1 MDWPLTITALLFLAA
16 FAIPILNPG
25 VSESAKQLARWVEW
39 ATWALFALD
48 YAVRLAL
55 TENRWPWVRRNLID
69 LLVVVLPIFR
79 PFRLLRLLTVF
90 NTMNRYAG
98 SSLRGRIG
106 VYVVGGSALIMFVG
120 GLAMLDRERGQP
132 GANIETFG
140 DAMWWALTT
149 MTTVGYGDRYPVT
162 TIGRWIAAVMML
174 AGIALIGTVT
184 ATFATWLLD
193 AVRAEEKALDTLVAP
208 QHREIEGS

>member
-1 MDWPLTITALLFLAA
+1 MDWPLTIAALLFLAA

-25 VSESAKQLARWVEW
+25 ISESAKQLARWVEW

-48 YAVRLAL
+48 YVVRLAL

-106 VYVVGGSALIMFVG
+106 IYVVGGSALIMFVG

-132 GANIETFG
+132 DANIETFG

-193 AVRAEEKALDTLVAP
+193 AVRAEEKALETLVAP
-208 QHREIEGS
+208 QHRELEGS